1 MKTTELTASKREELG
16 KKGSKTL
23 RNEGKIPAVIYD
35 RGQATHITLDYKNTK
50 SVVFTPDTYV
60 IQLDVEG
67 EKFDTLLKDVQYH
80 PTKDTIEHI
89 ELIRIS
95 TDKEEILSLPI
106 KFVGTPAGVTKG
118 GKMMTKLRKL
128 QVKGIPSKLPEYV
141 EIDVSSL
148 ELGTTIKVKDA
159 EFEGINVLTS
169 PSAAVASV
177 EIPRSL
183 RSTQAGEVGDG
194 GKVAEEEATE
204 G

>member
-23 RNEGKIPAVIYD
+23 RQEGKIPAVIYD
-35 RGQATHITLDYKNTK
+35 QGQAIHITLDYKPTK
-50 SVVFTPDTYV
+50 SVVFTPDTFV
-60 IQLDVEG
+60 IQMDVEG
-67 EKFDTLLKDVQYH
+67 EKYDTLVKDVQYH

-95 TDKEEILSLPI
+95 TEKEEVISLPI
-106 KFVGTPAGVTKG
+106 KFVGTPTGVIKG

-141 EIDVSSL
+141 EIDVSAL
-148 ELGTTIKVKDA
+148 ELGTTIKVQDA
-159 EFEGINVLTS
+159 EFEGITVLTS

-183 RSTQAGEVGDG
+183 RSSQSGEAAGDAATG
-194 GKVAEEEATE
+194 EATE